1 MELVSPPFANNVVI
15 EISRE
20 PITWQSLCSKETHL
34 KQRWH
39 THPTLWSVH
48 RCFQKQE
55 KGQEGKLDLKGNYSW
70 NGPCV
75 RYGPRS

>member
-20 PITWQSLCSKETHL
+20 AITWQSLCSKETHL

-39 THPTLWSVH
+39 THIQ
-48 RCFQKQE
+48 RF
-55 KGQEGKLDLKGNYSW
+55 D
-70 NGPCV
+70 
-75 RYGPRS
+75 PRTGASKSKKRSGGEIRPERQL